1 MATSQPLGFAAQ
13 YTVTTIAALGLAL
26 YYAWD
31 LALVT
36 LAVVPVSAL
45 ILGWISAQTQPV
57 IKAQMDE
64 LTQASKLANNSI
76 SSIDTVKFFN
86 GQDFEMWQYARVI
99 RRAAKFYLVQAR
111 ANAFQIGLVRFVT
124 SIMFVQGFWYGSH
137 LITTG
142 QRNPGQILTAFWA
155 CLMATQTVEQILP
168 QLLVLEKG
176 RASAATLKA
185 LLAQMESGRKITIM
199 KGGTA
204 PRYCEGDIE
213 VKNVSHVKPSWAQS
227 LNTSRSLF
235 DIHLDPVILLWTMRA
250 SSYHLAKPPS

>member
-1 MATSQPLGFAAQ
+1 MATSQPLGFAVQ

-36 LAVVPVSAL
+36 LAMVPVSAL
-45 ILGWISAQTQPV
+45 VLGWVSAQMQPV

-64 LTQASKLANNSI
+64 LTSASKLANNSI

-86 GQDFEMWQYARVI
+86 GQDFEIWQYARVI
-99 RRAAKFYLVQAR
+99 RRAANFYLAQAR
-111 ANAFQIGLVRFVT
+111 VNAFQIGLVRFVT

-142 QRNPGQILTAFWA
+142 RKNPGQILTAFWA
-155 CLMATQTVEQILP
+155 CLMATQTIEQILP
-168 QLLVLEKG
+168 QILVLEKG

-185 LLAQMESGRKITIM
+185 MLTQMEKGRMTTRM
-199 KGGTA
+199 KGGTT
-204 PRYCEGDIE
+204 PEYCEGDVE
-213 VKNVSHVKPSWAQS
+213 VRNVSKVKSSLTQP
-227 LNTSRSLF
+227 LNTSRSHS
-235 DIHLDPVILLWTMRA
+235 DIHLGLMILRSIM
-250 SSYHLAKPPS
+250 

>member
-1 MATSQPLGFAAQ
+1 MVPLS
-13 YTVTTIAALGLAL
+13 
-26 YYAWD
+26 
-31 LALVT
+31 ALV
-36 LAVVPVSAL
+36 
-45 ILGWISAQTQPV
+45 LGWVSAQTQPV

-86 GQDFEMWQYARVI
+86 GQDFEMWQYARAI
-99 RRAAKFYLVQAR
+99 RRAANFYLVQAR

-142 QRNPGQILTAFWA
+142 KKNPGQILTSFWA
-155 CLMATQTVEQILP
+155 CLMLTQTIEQILP
-168 QLLVLEKG
+168 QMLVLEKG
-176 RASAATLKA
+176 RASAATLEA
-185 LLAQMESGRKITIM
+185 MLSQMESGRKTTRM

-213 VKNVSHVKPSWAQS
+213 VRNVSQVEPS
-227 LNTSRSLF
+227 
-235 DIHLDPVILLWTMRA
+235 
-250 SSYHLAKPPS
+250 